1 MRILACPFLRPV
13 LSNKNCSRPL
23 KFITETLLKEVTSKS
38 ISFYKELCSPSAI
51 CTYKGGKIR
60 SRYTR
65 ILILILKIWEFP
77 RLRVGFSKN
86 LRISEVEGW
95 VFKKVSGLL
104 RLRFGTKVPIC
115 WDLTPKIL
123 KTWGKSEGRI
133 FEVFRE
139 FLEKLIKCILKIAK
153 KFEVFQGSLKIS
165 VWG

>member
-77 RLRVGFSKN
+77 RLRVGFSKKFENFWGWGLVFQSSLRTFEAEVLNKGSRILKRILENSQN
-86 LRISEVEGW
+86 LRWEWGQEFWGFPRILVY
-95 VFKKVSGLL
+95 
-104 RLRFGTKVPIC
+104 
-115 WDLTPKIL
+115 WDLIL
-123 KTWGKSEGRI
+123 PP
-133 FEVFRE
+133 
-139 FLEKLIKCILKIAK
+139 
-153 KFEVFQGSLKIS
+153 
-165 VWG
+165 